1 MNINDFINL
10 NERDIN
16 NILYF
21 LKFNI
26 IILINEYKKYRA
38 YSVQYNNVVLITL

>member
-1 MNINDFINL
+1 MNINYFINL
-10 NERDIN
+10 SERDIN

-26 IILINEYKKYRA
+26 ITLIDEYKKYRA
-38 YSVQYNNVVLITL
+38 YNI

>member
-1 MNINDFINL
+1 MKININNFINL
-10 NERDIN
+10 SERDIN

-26 IILINEYKKYRA
+26 IILIDKYKKYRA
-38 YSVQYNNVVLITL
+38 YNV